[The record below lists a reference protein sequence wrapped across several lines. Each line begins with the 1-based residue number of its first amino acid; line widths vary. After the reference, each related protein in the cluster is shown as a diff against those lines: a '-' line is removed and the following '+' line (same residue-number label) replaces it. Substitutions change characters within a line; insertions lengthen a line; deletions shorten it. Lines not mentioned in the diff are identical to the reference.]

1 MHIRIHSI
9 YKNNLRIKLV
19 LMNKNNNSIDNN
31 FKDLNQVCRCS
42 SNNIYKINNNNKMN
56 KKL

>member
-1 MHIRIHSI
+1 
-9 YKNNLRIKLV
+9 
-19 LMNKNNNSIDNN
+19 MNKNNNSIDNN

-56 KKL
+56 KKLQKIYFKTKVQ